1 MPTYEITAP
10 DGRKFE
16 VTGPNKEGAL
26 AALKAQLAQETQAA
40 QTEAP
45 DTSLSGAV
53 QYGFNQAQSMA
64 GKGIQ
69 SAGELTGS
77 ETLQSVG
84 QAMDE
89 KNQAEADALNYQ
101 RPENADG
108 IIKNLRE
115 GDIGGAGKSLL
126 YSAAEAAPQVG
137 VGVGTSIAAG
147 AAMAGAPVV
156 GGTLAAG
163 GTLLGINQALGANR
177 AEKEDKGLDPTATVT
192 DLSTAIA
199 SGVIELTPLKGG
211 GATLR
216 VLREGAQEMG
226 QEGLIIGGTA
236 VQGGEYV
243 PEEIVTRVAE
253 AGIVGATIS
262 KGVNTTISTVNKAG
276 ETVFRTK
283 AELDPET
290 GQAAGDVARMMD
302 EIAKSEGYNLR
313 NVDPSSKKGAEAT
326 LAAAR
331 SRVMA
336 DIDQNMLVLRGEI
349 LKNADAET
357 KARFKQTL
365 RQATNKISN
374 TVTKENLD
382 FVKQKVGGTYEGR
395 SLLNALRKSNVITE
409 VYSSGLKGGISQFT
423 DNFNPLPRFG
433 RGYTPAGLL
442 TGNIN
447 MGAAAA
453 TGGQTL
459 AIQIPA
465 VVGGRAI
472 DAVTGRRSKV
482 NTFIRKNRKKEGLA
496 DPTGPRVEGRAEQ
509 LRAIAKQQAE
519 AEKQE
524 ARDAKEAAKQEAR
537 DAKEAAKEAAK
548 LAAAARKQE
557 AADQKEAAKQQADAK
572 KEAEQKEKD
581 ESYVAQYNQ
590 GLFPNPKSP
599 RGKVYAGIN
608 EVNPNLMKG
617 MRASQIDQMISDVL
631 NQQEAR
637 FQKLG
642 GADADIML
650 RAIAEYRKMLTTG
663 SMGKTGGPLTTV
675 IGLVKDGVIGMKA
688 PKPQQGPQGPQGP
701 QGGSPRSPQVQDGI
715 DSNNA
720 FLDNLGARI
729 DEASASTVDKATLR
743 QAIGDMRLNLG
754 SDTVKTLKSIISK
767 AKGNLKDKK
776 LADQYLKPYL
786 DRVEMQQAARK
797 AKANKKKPKGKQN
810 EPKQTTPPQEGPDS
824 PSVGQGGSVAPA
836 FPQTPPENPK
846 KPQPKKPS
854 EPEVKKNEPEAK
866 ALVEIGRVGTKYEN
880 GIQDVDQALEVAKL
894 LGITVR
900 MMNSGNAIKTAT
912 GEDNAKGVFESDYD
926 MKGYGGTAF
935 AIKVGGTFKGKKETN
950 LTSLRTLL
958 HEMAHGMTL
967 GDMDAKSRRG
977 LSEYMQNP
985 MSNDSREGIGSKNSY
1000 ISSVLKPIIE
1010 AKGTDPRK
1018 NPLIAEI
1025 IAVQES
1031 ADVFVQNNPSET
1043 ASVRP
1048 YRNYLE
1054 AMSNAYTSLTTNE
1067 AVGNVAAVAAYKR
1080 QLKILEGRRKK
1091 FKRYMEEGAE
1101 LAVDPLWVYMMN
1113 PKLAKDLMPLNSKM
1127 IREEFK
1133 KANNGKIQF
1142 YSHPLAT
1149 ILAVTMGMGMLAA
1162 LGLEEPDE
1170 EVMPDGILTA

>member
-496 DPTGPRVEGRAEQ
+496 DPTGPRVEGRTAA
-509 LRAIAKQQAE
+509 LRA
-519 AEKQE
+519 
-524 ARDAKEAAKQEAR
+524 
-537 DAKEAAKEAAK
+537 
-548 LAAAARKQE
+548 
-557 AADQKEAAKQQADAK
+557 AAKQQAAAK
-572 KEAEQKEKD
+572 KDADKEANAAAF
-581 ESYVAQYNQ
+581 VAQYNQ
-590 GLFPNPKSP
+590 GLPPNPASP
-599 RGKVYAGIN
+599 RGKVFEGIT
-608 EVNPNLMKG
+608 EVDPTIQQNLTP
-617 MRASQIDQMISDVL
+617 REIDQMIDDIL
-631 NQQEAR
+631 TRQEQR
-637 FQKLG
+637 FAG
-642 GADADIML
+642 GGKDGDIML
-650 RAIAEYRKMLTTG
+650 RAIEQYRQMLQTG
-663 SMGKTGGPLTTV
+663 KMGKTEAPLNS
-675 IGLVKDGVIGMKA
+675 VIGMIKDMI
-688 PKPQQGPQGPQGP
+688 PRQPVQTPP
-701 QGGSPRSPQVQDGI
+701 QGGSPLPPGQTTPVDERPARVRDGI
-715 DSNNA
+715 AGNRA
-720 FLDNLGARI
+720 FLDGLGTRV
-729 DEASASTVDKATLR
+729 DESTASTVDKATLK

-754 SDTVKTLKSIISK
+754 SDPVPKVKSIISK
-767 AKGNLKDKK
+767 AEGNLTDKK

-797 AKANKKKPKGKQN
+797 AKASRAKPKAKQDAPETGKTTDV
-810 EPKQTTPPQEGPDS
+810 PPDDVPSSGSGPVLTTPETE
-824 PSVGQGGSVAPA
+824 
-836 FPQTPPENPK
+836 TPPV
-846 KPQPKKPS
+846 KKPS
-854 EPEVKKNEPEAK
+854 KAKTKKNLPEAQ
-866 ALVEIGRVGTKYEN
+866 ALIEVGKVGTKYEN
-880 GIQDVDQALEVAKL
+880 GIQDVDTALEVSRL
-894 LGITVR
+894 LGITAN
-900 MMNSGNAIKTAT
+900 MMNSGTALHKRLRT
-912 GEDNAKGVFESDYD
+912 SDTSIMARHD
-926 MKGYGGTAF
+926 WHP
-935 AIKVGGTFKGKKETN
+935 TFKGFGSTIFFIKPKGSYKGKKITHLE
-950 LTSLRTLL
+950 SLHGAL
-958 HEMAHGMTL
+958 HEMGHALTQGNLDGKGEFGRANVM
-967 GDMDAKSRRG
+967 
-977 LSEYMQNP
+977 NP
-985 MSNDSREGIGSKNSY
+985 MSKKLADPIGANSY
-1000 ISSVLKPIIE
+1000 NSSVMKPILE
-1010 AKGTDPRK
+1010 AKGTDPK
-1018 NPLIAEI
+1018 NNPLIAEI
-1025 IAVQES
+1025 
-1031 ADVFVQNNPSET
+1031 
-1043 ASVRP
+1043 
-1048 YRNYLE
+1048 LE
-1054 AMSNAYTSLTTNE
+1054 FQAGVSKAYTQQNPTEKIFAREDVYKYLKRINQANKDGDYSTVQSLTSTIREHQGYTQNTS
-1067 AVGNVAAVAAYKR
+1067 
-1080 QLKILEGRRKK
+1080 
-1091 FKRYMEEGAE
+1091 E
-1101 LAVDPLWVYMMN
+1101 LSVDPMWLYLMN
-1113 PKLAKDLMPLNSKM
+1113 PKLAKEIMPLNAKA
-1127 IREEFK
+1127 IREEFR
-1133 KANNGKIQF
+1133 KAGNKKIQF
-1142 YSHPLAT
+1142 YSHPFAT
-1149 ILAVTMGMGMLAA
+1149 ILAAVMGMGMLAS